1 MIYARAL
8 EHNLCKNV
16 FMGPA
21 FLWQTQIQTI
31 EYGLNDTIRITK
43 NEVIL
48 MLYTFTP
55 SDFNAQNDF
64 DKNFARITLGFLINL
79 KFMSEG
85 LEE

>member
-31 EYGLNDTIRITK
+31 EYGLKDTILITK
-43 NEVIL
+43 KDFALIFFS
-48 MLYTFTP
+48 FTP
-55 SDFNAQNDF
+55 TDMNF
-64 DKNFARITLGFLINL
+64 DKNFAKATLDIKIVRIFI
-79 KFMSEG
+79 SEG
-85 LEE
+85 VNE